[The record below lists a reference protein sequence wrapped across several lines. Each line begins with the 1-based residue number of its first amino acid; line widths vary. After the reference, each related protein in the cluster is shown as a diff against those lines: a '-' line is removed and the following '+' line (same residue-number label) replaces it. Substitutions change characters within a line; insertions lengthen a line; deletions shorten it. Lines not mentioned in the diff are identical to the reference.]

1 MKHVNL
7 RLPDDLHTALAAAAE
22 ADRRSLNSM
31 IIVLIEQG
39 LKPVRASRRKETGG
53 DSSHDPRQ

>member
-7 RLPDDLHTALAAAAE
+7 RLPDDIHAALVAAAE
-22 ADRRSLNSM
+22 TERRSLNSM

-39 LKPVRASRRKETGG
+39 LQRGHRENALG
-53 DSSHDPRQ
+53 

>member
-7 RLPDDLHTALAAAAE
+7 RLPEDVHAKLAAMAE

-31 IIVLIEQG
+31 IIVLIEEAD
-39 LKPVRASRRKETGG
+39 RER
-53 DSSHDPRQ
+53 DSPAP